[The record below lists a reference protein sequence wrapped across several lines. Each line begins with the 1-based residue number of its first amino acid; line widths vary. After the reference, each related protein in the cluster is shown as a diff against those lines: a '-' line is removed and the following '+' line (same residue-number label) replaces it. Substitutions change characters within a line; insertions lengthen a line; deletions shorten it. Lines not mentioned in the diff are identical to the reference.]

1 MNYATD
7 FHPYG
12 GMWGEGRLPESDAS
26 VLSLIVARSL
36 LSIRFGFVFDIV
48 NQLSIEVD
56 SHKNNNLILLKD
68 LFIVYVW
75 QIFKLDEYCYKVS
88 Y

>member
-36 LSIRFGFVFDIV
+36 LSIGFGFVFVIV

-56 SHKNNNLILLKD
+56 SHVINLLYY
-68 LFIVYVW
+68 FITW
-75 QIFKLDEYCYKVS
+75 YCESVIEWGRFT
-88 Y
+88 